1 MEFSTFEFLRSTK
14 QRFEELVN
22 QLTSF
27 IPLMATLLVRI
38 SEVVNSLGD
47 EKTKL
52 LEENAQLKEQLAEA
66 LANDVADA
74 EAIAAAQAEA
84 EAARAVA
91 ETAKAVADKAKAKSE
106 ELQTLVDE
114 DKVEEAQ
121 ILEFLDTILPPSK
134 PTV

>member
-27 IPLMATLLVRI
+27 IPLMAKLFVRI
-38 SEVVNSLGD
+38 SEVINFLVD

-52 LEENAQLKEQLAEA
+52 LEANAQLKEQLAEA

-74 EAIAAAQAEA
+74 DAIAAAQAEA

-91 ETAKAVADKAKAKSE
+91 DEAKAKSE

-114 DKVEEAQ
+114 DTAEDAQ
-121 ILEFLDTILPPSK
+121 ILALLDATLLPSE

>member
-1 MEFSTFEFLRSTK
+1 MDFSTFEFLRSTK

-27 IPLMATLLVRI
+27 IPLMATLFDRI
-38 SEVVNSLGD
+38 SEVVNFLLS

-52 LEENAQLKEQLAEA
+52 LEENAQLKEQLAQA

-74 EAIAAAQAEA
+74 SAIAAAQAEA
-84 EAARAVA
+84 EAARV
-91 ETAKAVADKAKAKSE
+91 VADEAKAKSE

-114 DKVEEAQ
+114 DTAEDAQ
-121 ILEFLDTILPPSK
+121 ILALLDATLPPSE
-134 PTV
+134 PTA

>member
-14 QRFEELVN
+14 QRFEELTN
-22 QLTSF
+22 QFTSF
-27 IPLMATLLVRI
+27 IPLMATLFARI
-38 SEVVNSLGD
+38 SEVINFLLG

-52 LEENAQLKEQLAEA
+52 LEENAQLKEQLAQA

-91 ETAKAVADKAKAKSE
+91 DEAKAKSE
-106 ELQTLVDE
+106 ELQTLVDADTAE
-114 DKVEEAQ
+114 DAQ
-121 ILEFLDTILPPSK
+121 ILALLDATLPPSE

>member
-27 IPLMATLLVRI
+27 IPLMATLFVRV
-38 SEVVNSLGD
+38 SEVVNFLVD

-52 LEENAQLKEQLAEA
+52 LEENAQLKEQLAQA

-74 EAIAAAQAEA
+74 SAIAAAQAEA
-84 EAARAVA
+84 EAARV
-91 ETAKAVADKAKAKSE
+91 VADEAKAKSE

-114 DKVEEAQ
+114 DTAEDAQ
-121 ILEFLDTILPPSK
+121 ILALLDATLPPSE